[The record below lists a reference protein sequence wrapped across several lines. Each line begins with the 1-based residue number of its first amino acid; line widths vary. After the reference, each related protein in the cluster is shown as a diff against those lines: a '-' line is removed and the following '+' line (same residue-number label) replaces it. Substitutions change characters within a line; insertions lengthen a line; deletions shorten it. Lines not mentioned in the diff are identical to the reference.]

1 MAVSVE
7 SVAGTQCT
15 LGEGVLWDHTRNVVW
30 FVDIKNHRLW
40 QLDPATGATQSWD
53 APGQIGWVVPATGG
67 ALLAGLQDGLYSFD
81 PETGAFTHLTPVPG
95 EPEGNR
101 LNDAA
106 THSSGAVYFGSM
118 HDGEETPTGRFYRY
132 LDGVVTPAGPDAI
145 CITNGPAT
153 SPDGALIYYT
163 DTLAQKIFVA
173 DIGADGM
180 PGEARLFADTGAHF
194 PEAWPD
200 GPVVDSEGC
209 VWSGLWNGWGVARF
223 SPEGALLAK
232 VDIPAGNITKMA
244 FGGADLKTVYVTTA
258 RKGLSEEELAKQ
270 PLAGN
275 LFAFRADVA
284 GAPITPVRLG

>member
-1 MAVSVE
+1 MAVTVE

-15 LGEGVLWDHTRNVVW
+15 LGEGVLWDHTRGVVW

-40 QLDPATGATQSWD
+40 QLDPESGETRSWQ
-53 APGQIGWVVPATGG
+53 APGQIGWVVPSEGG
-67 ALLAGLQDGLYSFD
+67 LLLAGLQDGLYSFD
-81 PETGAFTHLTPVPG
+81 PEASVFTHLTAVPG

-106 THSSGAVYFGSM
+106 THPSGAVYFGSM
-118 HDGEETPTGRFYRY
+118 DDGEEALSGRFYRW
-132 LDGVVTPAGPDAI
+132 LDGEVTAAGPDEI

-153 SPDGALIYYT
+153 SPDGGLIYYT
-163 DTLAQKIFVA
+163 DTAAQKIFVA
-173 DIGADGM
+173 EIGADGL
-180 PGEARLFADTGAHF
+180 PGEAKLFADTGLLF

-209 VWSGLWNGWGVARF
+209 VWTGLWNGWAVARF
-223 SPEGALLAK
+223 SPSGELLEK
-232 VDIPAGNITKMA
+232 VDIPAGNVTKMA
-244 FGGADLKTVYVTTA
+244 FGGPDLQTVYVTTA
-258 RKGLSEEELAKQ
+258 RKGLSDEELEKQ

-284 GAPITPVRLG
+284 GAHITPVRLG